1 MKTLNSLKT
10 FLCMAVCF
18 GLWSCQQI
26 PPYQNET
33 GAEVLKLKY
42 KGRELPDEFTV
53 QETDLITGEYSAV
66 GVSIKI
72 TKLSDK
78 VYRTEY
84 DLVDELKHPSQQA
97 GELVFPNGS
106 NFNFLTFCVNEI
118 LAQRIGR
125 KFWAFGV
132 SKSLSQ
138 TPVFPVVRYTGL
150 SDVDSKVYGDQ
161 FGFNDLIDWDD
172 NQDPYREGMEPIN
185 SIDCGSIKA
194 DYIPIKAA
202 VKR

>member
-42 KGRELPDEFTV
+42 KGRELPTEFTV

-84 DLVDELKHPSQQA
+84 DLVDELKHPSQQI
-97 GELVFPNGS
+97 GELVFPNWD
-106 NFNFLTFCVNEI
+106 NLAFLSFCVDEM
-118 LAQRIGR
+118 LARRTGHQYLAIGSQKHASE
-125 KFWAFGV
+125 KFAY
-132 SKSLSQ
+132 
-138 TPVFPVVRYTGL
+138 PVVFYVGL
-150 SDVDSKVYGDQ
+150 SNKNSKQYGEQ
-161 FGFNDLIDWDD
+161 LGFNEQIDWGD
-172 NQDPYREGMEPIN
+172 NDPYSQGMNPIN
-185 SIDCGSIKA
+185 VIDCHSIKT
-194 DYIPIKAA
+194 DYIPINTIIKE
-202 VKR
+202 

>member
-84 DLVDELKHPSQQA
+84 DLVDELKHPSQQI
-97 GELVFPNGS
+97 GELVFPNWS
-106 NFNFLTFCVNEI
+106 NLAFLSFCVDEM
-118 LAQRIGR
+118 LAQRTGHQ
-125 KFWAFGV
+125 FWAIGYQKIAPQKSGYPVVFYVGV
-132 SKSLSQ
+132 SNK
-138 TPVFPVVRYTGL
+138 
-150 SDVDSKVYGDQ
+150 DSKLYGEQ
-161 FGFNDLIDWDD
+161 FGFNELIDWDD
-172 NQDPYREGMEPIN
+172 KDPYREGMAPIN
-185 SIDCGSIKA
+185 SSDCGYIKA
-194 DYIPIKAA
+194 DYIPIKAT
-202 VKR
+202 VKQ

>member
-42 KGRELPDEFTV
+42 KGRELP
-53 QETDLITGEYSAV
+53 QEVIVRDVELEQNPEYAMGIT
-66 GVSIKI
+66 IKI

-84 DLVDELKHPSQQA
+84 DLTDKQTSPIHQIGGLA
-97 GELVFPNGS
+97 FPNWENLLYLS
-106 NFNFLTFCVNEI
+106 WFVSEM
-118 LAQRIGR
+118 LAQRTGHQY
-125 KFWAFGV
+125 WAWATQQNAP
-132 SKSLSQ
+132 KEAAY
-138 TPVFPVVRYTGL
+138 PIVVYVGL
-150 SDVDSKVYGDQ
+150 SNKNSKRYSEQ
-161 FGFNDLIDWDD
+161 FGFNELIDWEGKEE
-172 NQDPYREGMEPIN
+172 DPHADGGMMPIGMET
-185 SIDCGSIKA
+185 SFST
-194 DYIPIKAA
+194 DYVISTRKT
-202 VKR
+202 K

>member
-84 DLVDELKHPSQQA
+84 DLTSEQKKLSQQI
-97 GELVFPNGS
+97 GGMVFPNGS
-106 NFNFLTFCVNEI
+106 NFNFLTFCVNEL
-118 LAQRIGR
+118 LAQRVGR

-138 TPVFPVVRYTGL
+138 TPVFPVIRYTGL
-150 SDVDSKVYGDQ
+150 SDVDSKVHGEQ
-161 FGFNDLIDWDD
+161 FGFNEQVDWLD
-172 NQDPYREGMEPIN
+172 NDPYPKGMEPIN
-185 SIDCGSIKA
+185 STDCGFIKA
-194 DYIPIKAA
+194 DYIPTNTA
-202 VKR
+202 VK